1 MGKRAKEHRKK
12 VAKRN
17 ARIKADNRRMEKLYN
32 EAMTKVMEQ
41 YKVQLQTESGTTEIN
56 AEVVEVIEPNQE
68 NQ

>member
-17 ARIKADNRRMEKLYN
+17 ARIKSDNRRMEKLYN

-41 YKVQLQTESGTTEIN
+41 YKAQIQTASGTTDIDMQ
-56 AEVVEVIEPNQE
+56 VVDVIEPSQE